1 MTTLLPKNQNDAEER
16 IKEFKQKEMEDLTQ
30 ILSKKYNLTYI
41 NLSQIPIGVDALKI
55 VPEEEARKG
64 FLAVFNKLGK
74 ILKIVLLNPNLEF
87 AQAILNNLKN
97 NGYKLELFLGS
108 ENSLAKAWGY
118 YKDVPI
124 YKEAT
129 AGTIEISPEKIEALS
144 SYLSNID
151 DFKKTFRETIIKKK
165 RKTTE
170 ILEIIM
176 AAALNVEA
184 SDVHFE
190 PMEKE
195 VRLRFRI
202 DGVLMDILNFPHNIY
217 QFLLSRVKLI
227 SELKLNI
234 HDQAQDGRFSIKTKD
249 AEIEIRTSILPSQY
263 GETIVLRILS
273 PKAIELTL
281 EKLGIQKPLLEMLY
295 AEIKKPNGMILTT
308 GPTGSGKTTALYA
321 FLKKINSPEI
331 KVITIEDPIEYHLE
345 GISQTQ
351 VDKDKKYDFS
361 NGLKAILRQDPDVI
375 MVGEI
380 RDLDTAE
387 TAIHASL
394 TGHLVFSTLHTNNA
408 SGTIPRLIDLG
419 VKPNL
424 IGSAVNV
431 AIAQRLV
438 RTLCEYSKI
447 KDVPTK
453 KEKEAIEDALKKLPK
468 DFQEEKYDL
477 SYVFRPKPC
486 DKCNNTGF
494 KGRIGIFEI
503 LKVDDKIEKLIVTGS
518 ATEADFQKAAI
529 EQGMLTMKQDG
540 ILKALKGMTSL
551 DEVERIVGS

>member
-1 MTTLLPKNQNDAEER
+1 MTASLPKNKNGVEEK
-16 IKEFKQKEMEDLTQ
+16 IKEFRQKEMEDLAQ
-30 ILSKKYNLTYI
+30 IISKKYDLPYI
-41 NLSQIPIGVDALKI
+41 ILSQIPIGVDALKI
-55 VPEEEARKG
+55 VPEEEAKKG

-74 ILKIVLLNPNLEF
+74 ILKIVVSNPNLEF
-87 AQAILNNLKN
+87 TQTILNNLKN
-97 NGYKLELFLGS
+97 QGYKLELFLGS
-108 ENSLAKAWGY
+108 ENSLHKAWGY
-118 YKDVPI
+118 YKDVPV
-124 YKEAT
+124 YKEAQ
-129 AGTIEISPEKIEALS
+129 AGIIEISPEKIESLSNSLS
-144 SYLSNID
+144 SID
-151 DFKKTFRETIIKKK
+151 DFKKTFRENIIKEK

-190 PMEKE
+190 PMENE
-195 VRLRFRI
+195 VRLRFRL
-202 DGVLMDILNFPHNIY
+202 DGVLMDILNFSHSIY

-227 SELKLNI
+227 SELKLNV
-234 HDQAQDGRFSIKTKD
+234 HDQAQDGRFSIKTK
-249 AEIEIRTSILPSQY
+249 ETKIEIRTSILPSQY

-273 PKAIELTL
+273 PKTIALTL
-281 EKLGIQKPLLEMLY
+281 EELGIQKQLLEMLY

-331 KVITIEDPIEYHLE
+331 KIITIEDPVEYHLE

-351 VDKDKKYDFS
+351 VDKNKKYDFS

-424 IGSAVNV
+424 IGSAVNI

-447 KDVPTK
+447 KDAPTK
-453 KEKEAIEDALKKLPK
+453 REKEIMEDMITKLPK
-468 DFQEEKYDL
+468 DFQKEKYNL
-477 SYVFRPKPC
+477 SAIFRPKPC
-486 DKCNNTGF
+486 AKCNNTGF
-494 KGRIGIFEI
+494 KRRIGIFEV
-503 LKVDDKIEKLIVTGS
+503 LKVDDKIERLIVTHG

-529 EQGMLTMKQDG
+529 EQGMLTMQQDG
-540 ILKALKGMTSL
+540 ILKVLKGLTSF
-551 DEVERIVGS
+551 DEVERIVGF